1 MNEIK
6 MDLDGIALRVCETGT
21 LVIGSGCAG
30 FNAADWLHDL
40 GVTDMMLITEG
51 VNKGASRNT
60 GSDKQTYYKL
70 SIAAGEADSVDA
82 MTDTLCGAGV
92 HGDIALAE
100 AASSL
105 QSFFK
110 LANLGVPFPTNEY
123 GEFVGYKT
131 DHDPRQ
137 RATSAGPL
145 TSKLMTEALERSVR
159 EKGVPVVDG
168 MQAVK
173 LFADGG
179 RLLGV
184 LAIDLSRVSH
194 PDEAFVYFRCDN
206 AILATGGPAC
216 VYHASVY
223 PESQTGMTG
232 MAIDAGAELCNFSEW
247 QYGLASTGFR
257 WNVSGTY
264 QQVLPRYIAV
274 DNFGSEREF
283 LNDYFDDPFHAA
295 SLVFLKGYQWP
306 FDVAKIK
313 GSSQIDM
320 IVHHETAVLG
330 NRVYMDFTRNP
341 SCIDRDGFSRLDGAV
356 LDYLKNSGA
365 LGGTPIERL
374 RIMNAPAIDLYRD
387 NGIDITKEPLGIA
400 VCAQHC
406 NGGLAVDA
414 NWQTSIEGLYA
425 AGEAAGTFGVY
436 RPGGSALNSA
446 QVGSMRAAR
455 HISRKCSGGANKT
468 TESKMAE
475 GSSGSGAGSGGEG
488 SGGAGS
494 GGEVSRSGSGAGS
507 GGKGS
512 GGEVS
517 SSGSGAGSGGKG
529 SGGEVSGGIV
539 SGGEGSGGEAS
550 KPVIPVNELKGFI
563 SSIIAGCTDAEPQ
576 AETQI
581 GLQAETQAGS
591 RAETYAE
598 TQAEI
603 QDSRPQVS
611 GVYAV
616 GFFRKQL
623 YCQKVMSRYAAHIRD
638 EKAVRDLV
646 PALQIELDSVFS
658 CGYTASHLPEL
669 LKYRDMLLTQLAL
682 LSAVLTSGESFGSRG
697 SALIVRENGEEVF
710 PGLAG
715 YRYAPAK
722 EAGAS
727 MVLYTKKTPEGF
739 GSRLAPARPV
749 PDRDTWFETV
759 WSAYRGTK

>member
-1 MNEIK
+1 MNEIRIN
-6 MDLDGIALRVCETGT
+6 LDGIALRVCETGT

-30 FNAADWLHDL
+30 FNAADWLYDF
-40 GVTDMMLITEG
+40 GAADIMLITEG

-70 SIAAGEADSVDA
+70 SIAAGEADSIDD

-105 QSFFK
+105 QAFFK
-110 LANLGVPFPTNEY
+110 LANLGVPFPTNEF

-159 EKGVPVVDG
+159 KKGVPVVDG

-173 LFADGG
+173 LLTDGDK
-179 RLLGV
+179 LLGV
-184 LAIDLSRVSH
+184 LAIDLSGVSQ

-216 VYHASVY
+216 VYSASVY

-247 QYGLASTGFR
+247 QYGLASVGFR

-274 DNFGSEREF
+274 DNFGVEREF

-295 SLVFLKGYQWP
+295 DLVFLKGYQWP
-306 FDVAKIK
+306 FDVAKIR

-341 SCIDRDGFSRLDGAV
+341 SCIEREGFSKLDGTV
-356 LDYLKNSGA
+356 QDYLKNSGA
-365 LGGTPIERL
+365 LAGTPIERL
-374 RIMNAPAIDLYRD
+374 QIMNTPAIELYRD
-387 NGIDITKEPLGIA
+387 NGIDITREPLGVA

-436 RPGGSALNSA
+436 RPGGSALNST
-446 QVGSMRAAR
+446 QTGSLRAAQYIAR
-455 HISRKCSGGANKT
+455 HYSNPPDTGRLSEAEKNVSDIYEYIKQISYGTANAFGIKELNDLKDEIKQNMSVNGAFLRSAASARDGIDFCLNRVDMM
-468 TESKMAE
+468 ENRLRIN
-475 GSSGSGAGSGGEG
+475 
-488 SGGAGS
+488 
-494 GGEVSRSGSGAGS
+494 SRR
-507 GGKGS
+507 
-512 GGEVS
+512 
-517 SSGSGAGSGGKG
+517 
-529 SGGEVSGGIV
+529 
-539 SGGEGSGGEAS
+539 
-550 KPVIPVNELKGFI
+550 
-563 SSIIAGCTDAEPQ
+563 C
-576 AETQI
+576 
-581 GLQAETQAGS
+581 
-591 RAETYAE
+591 
-598 TQAEI
+598 
-603 QDSRPQVS
+603 
-611 GVYAV
+611 
-616 GFFRKQL
+616 
-623 YCQKVMSRYAAHIRD
+623 
-638 EKAVRDLV
+638 
-646 PALQIELDSVFS
+646 
-658 CGYTASHLPEL
+658 LPEVFRI
-669 LKYRDMLLTQLAL
+669 KNIILTQLAYL
-682 LSAVLTSGESFGSRG
+682 GSIARYISDGGKSRG
-697 SALIVRENGEEVF
+697 SYLISKNGETENVVMDTEH
-710 PGLAG
+710 A
-715 YRYAPAK
+715 
-722 EAGAS
+722 
-727 MVLYTKKTPEGF
+727 
-739 GSRLAPARPV
+739 RLALVTELNADGSVRCFWEDVRPI
-749 PDRDTWFETV
+749 PEEDNWFENV
-759 WSAYRGTK
+759 WRDYRDGKVIT